1 MRQST
6 PRIGI
11 ALSGG
16 TLKAA
21 THVGVL
27 LALEKAGIIPD
38 CIAGTSA
45 GSLVGALYAH
55 GYNHADLQGLVKS
68 FPGFRLIDYGFPIA
82 SSIMSLAVR
91 RIMPKFISS
100 VPVIPSGL
108 LRGKKFEQ
116 YIRDLLADRQS
127 TIPFFIVATDLISGR
142 PVVFHTQTGFT
153 SRHVCAQITDLPK
166 IITGSCALPGIFTP
180 VPLENYQLVDG
191 AFRHY
196 VPVTVLREF
205 GCKKIIAVNLYR
217 LPQSFKPTTIIDVL
231 ARSFDILLRESIDND
246 LENNQD
252 LFVLEPDL
260 TKIKWHSFSDM
271 KKCAAI
277 GQNLVSKEILELYA
291 FLR

>member
-1 MRQST
+1 MRHGT
-6 PRIGI
+6 PRLGI

-27 LALEKAGIIPD
+27 FALEKVGITPD

-55 GYNHADLQGLVKS
+55 GYNHDDLQRLITK
-68 FPGFRLIDYGFPIA
+68 FPGFHLIDYGFPVA
-82 SSIMSLAVR
+82 TSLMSLAVR
-91 RIMPKFISS
+91 KLMPRFVST
-100 VPVIPSGL
+100 VPVVPNGL

-116 YIRDLLADRQS
+116 YIHELLANRKPA
-127 TIPFFIVATDLISGR
+127 IPFFIVATDLVSGG
-142 PVVFHTQTGFT
+142 PVVFHTQTDFS
-153 SRHVCAQITDLPK
+153 SRHVSHPITDLPK

-180 VPLENYQLVDG
+180 VPLGEYQLVDG

-217 LPQSFKPTTIIDVL
+217 LPQPFKPTTIVDVL

-246 LENNQD
+246 LEHNQD
-252 LFVLEPDL
+252 LYVIEPDL
-260 TKIKWHSFSDM
+260 AKIKWHSFSDM
-271 KKCAAI
+271 KKCYRI
-277 GQNLVSKEILELYA
+277 GQNTVARELPTLNS
-291 FLR
+291 FLL